1 MVTNTQSYILG
12 ALATIA
18 VVTIFVTYNYKC
30 NKKSEDFTADGL
42 VYNRFPN
49 WMFKQTYDPNQWLV
63 RQYVDTIQPE
73 CLSYSKASK
82 YGSLE
87 NVNYMASATR
97 FWRM

>member
-1 MVTNTQSYILG
+1 MKYLVLG
-12 ALATIA
+12 IGAALIITSI
-18 VVTIFVTYNYKC
+18 VLSIKSR
-30 NKKSEDFTADGL
+30 NKENFTADGYF
-42 VYNRFPN
+42 VVPPN
-49 WMFKQTYDPNQWLV
+49 WFIKQTYDPSQWLV

-87 NVNYMASATR
+87 NVNYMASASR